1 MFLPPGVQCVLQCTT
16 RSNDTSKNLGRVNDI
31 GQEESFK
38 LYFANISFT
47 MKSAFFTKTK
57 EKVIFSLAQHKDLD
71 NSTATYICHSREPN
85 PST

>member
-1 MFLPPGVQCVLQCTT
+1 MLPCTT
-16 RSNDTSKNLGRVNDI
+16 RSNDTNKNLGKVNDI

-47 MKSAFFTKTK
+47 MKSAFYTKTK

-71 NSTATYICHSREPN
+71 NSAATYMPFTRAKSQHII
-85 PST
+85 